1 MRLISLFVL
10 LLSSHVAFAA
20 NLPGIPQFIDEM
32 VARHH
37 FKRADLE
44 RVFRRA
50 EQRPDVIEAIEK
62 PATLKPWAEYRA
74 NFVNPQ
80 RIKDGLKFWQKN
92 DTYLKRAQHQFGVP
106 AEYIVAIIGVETMYG
121 KQTGRFRT
129 LDALTTL
136 AFDFPR
142 RAPYFRAE
150 LEQYLLLASEQ
161 DFNLLAINSSYA
173 GALGIPQFMPSNYRK
188 YALDYNGN
196 GHIDILHEPADAI
209 GSVANYFKNYGWRS
223 GEPVAVQVRVA
234 AGSDLG
240 NLMEVRP
247 VMGWTTD
254 VGVALEGEK
263 KAELPP
269 AWLLDLTLENGKE
282 YWLAF
287 ENFDVIMRYN
297 ISSYYAMSVHQ
308 LAQALRAARAPDQY
322 TRRAPL

>member
-1 MRLISLFVL
+1 MRLISLLFL
-10 LLSSHVAFAA
+10 LLSSQAVFAA

-32 VARHH
+32 VERHH
-37 FKRADLE
+37 FKRGDLE

-80 RIKDGLKFWQKN
+80 RIKDGLKFWKKN
-92 DTYLKRAQHQFGVP
+92 ETYLTRAQRQFGVP

-142 RAPYFRAE
+142 RAPYFRSE

-209 GSVANYFKNYGWRS
+209 GSVANYFQNYGWRS
-223 GEPVAVQVRVA
+223 GEPVTTQVRVA
-234 AGSDLG
+234 EGSNLGDL
-240 NLMEVRP
+240 MVARP

-254 VGVALEGEK
+254 AGVSFENTPKGV
-263 KAELPP
+263 LPP

-308 LAQALRAARAPDQY
+308 LAQAIRASRS
-322 TRRAPL
+322 

>member
-32 VARHH
+32 VERHH

-62 PATLKPWAEYRA
+62 PATLKPWVEYRA

-80 RIKDGLKFWQKN
+80 RIKDGIKFWKN
-92 DTYLKRAQHQFGVP
+92 NEIYLQRAQRQFGVP

-196 GHIDILHEPADAI
+196 GHVDILHEPADAI

-223 GEPVAVQVRVA
+223 GEPVALQVRVDE
-234 AGSDLG
+234 GRDPG

-254 VGVALEGEK
+254 AGVSFEK
-263 KAELPP
+263 APAGVLPP
-269 AWLLDLTLENGKE
+269 AWLLDLTLQNGKE
-282 YWLAF
+282 YWLVF

-308 LAQALRAARAPDQY
+308 LAQAIRASKP
-322 TRRAPL
+322 

>member
-1 MRLISLFVL
+1 MRLISLFFL
-10 LLSSHVAFAA
+10 LWSSHTAFAA
-20 NLPGIPQFIDEM
+20 QLPGIPQFIDEM
-32 VARHH
+32 VERHH
-37 FKRADLE
+37 FKRDDLE
-44 RVFRRA
+44 RLFRRA
-50 EQRPDVIEAIEK
+50 ERRPDVIEAIEK

-80 RIKDGLKFWQKN
+80 RIKDGLKFWSKN
-92 DTYLKRAQHQFGVP
+92 EIFLQRAQRQFGVP

-136 AFDFPR
+136 AFDYPR

-196 GHIDILHEPADAI
+196 GHADILHEPADAI
-209 GSVANYFKNYGWRS
+209 GSVANYFRHYGWRS
-223 GEPVAVQVRVA
+223 GEPVATRVRVA
-234 AGSDLG
+234 EGSKLGDL
-240 NLMEVRP
+240 MVARP
-247 VMGWTTD
+247 VKGWTTD
-254 VGVALEGEK
+254 AGVSLEGGEK
-263 KAELPP
+263 DILPP

-282 YWLAF
+282 YWLVF

-308 LAQALRAARAPDQY
+308 LAQAIRESRP
-322 TRRAPL
+322 

>member
-1 MRLISLFVL
+1 MRLISLFFL
-10 LLSSHVAFAA
+10 LWASQPVFAA

-44 RVFRRA
+44 HLFRRA
-50 EQRPDVIEAIEK
+50 EQRPDVIEAIER
-62 PATLKPWAEYRA
+62 PATLKPWVEYRA

-80 RIKDGLKFWQKN
+80 RIKDGLKFWKQHAS
-92 DTYLKRAQHQFGVP
+92 YLNRAQQQFGVP
-106 AEYIVAIIGVETMYG
+106 AEYIVAIIGVETLYG
-121 KQTGRFRT
+121 KHTGRFRT

-136 AFDFPR
+136 AFDYPR
-142 RAPYFRAE
+142 RASYFRAE

-161 DFNLLAINSSYA
+161 DFNLLEINSSYA

-209 GSVANYFKNYGWRS
+209 GSVANYFKHYGWRG
-223 GEPVAVQVRVA
+223 GEPVANRVRVA
-234 AGSDLG
+234 EGSALGDL
-240 NLMEVRP
+240 MTARP

-254 VGVALEGEK
+254 AGVSFEREAKEI
-263 KAELPP
+263 LPP

-282 YWLAF
+282 YWLVF

-308 LAQALRAARAPDQY
+308 LAQALRAAQP
-322 TRRAPL
+322 

>member
-10 LLSSHVAFAA
+10 LFSSHVAFAA

-32 VARHH
+32 VERHH

-80 RIKDGLKFWQKN
+80 RIKDGLKFWKKN
-92 DTYLKRAQHQFGVP
+92 EIFLNRAQQQFGVP

-196 GHIDILHEPADAI
+196 GHVDILHEPADAI
-209 GSVANYFKNYGWRS
+209 GSVGNYFKHYGWRS
-223 GEPVAVQVRVA
+223 GEPVTTQVRVA
-234 AGSDLG
+234 EGSDLG
-240 NLMEVRP
+240 DMMVARP

-254 VGVALEGEK
+254 AGVSFETEPKGV
-263 KAELPP
+263 LPP

-308 LAQALRAARAPDQY
+308 LAQVMRASRP
-322 TRRAPL
+322 

>member
-1 MRLISLFVL
+1 MRLISLFFL
-10 LLSSHVAFAA
+10 LLSSHAAFAA

-32 VARHH
+32 VERHH

-50 EQRPDVIEAIEK
+50 EQRPEVIAAIEK

-80 RIKDGLKFWQKN
+80 RIKDGLSFWNKN
-92 DTYLKRAQHQFGVP
+92 EAFLQRAQRQFGVP

-150 LEQYLLLASEQ
+150 LEAFLLLSSEQ

-188 YALDYNGN
+188 YALDYNDN
-196 GHIDILHEPADAI
+196 GHVNILHEPADAI
-209 GSVANYFKNYGWRS
+209 GSVANYFKHYGWRS
-223 GEPVAVQVRVA
+223 GEPVALQVNVSDDKLLGDLMA
-234 AGSDLG
+234 A
-240 NLMEVRP
+240 RP
-247 VMGWTTD
+247 VMGWTSD
-254 VGVALEGEK
+254 AGVSLQGEQK
-263 KAELPP
+263 TLLPP

-308 LAQALRAARAPDQY
+308 LAQAMRAARQ
-322 TRRAPL
+322 

>member
-1 MRLISLFVL
+1 MRLFSLFFL
-10 LLSSHVAFAA
+10 LLSSHAA
-20 NLPGIPQFIDEM
+20 CAAQLPGIPQFIDEM
-32 VARHH
+32 VTRHH

-80 RIKDGLKFWQKN
+80 RIKDGLKFWKKN
-92 DTYLKRAQHQFGVP
+92 ETYLNRAQQQFGVP

-136 AFDFPR
+136 AFDYPR

-161 DFNLLAINSSYA
+161 DFNLLTINSSYA
-173 GALGIPQFMPSNYRK
+173 GALGIPQFMPGNYRK

-196 GHIDILHEPADAI
+196 GHVDILHEPADAI
-209 GSVANYFKNYGWRS
+209 GSVANYFKHYGWRS
-223 GEPVAVQVRVA
+223 GEPVASRVSVA
-234 AGSDLG
+234 EASKLGDL
-240 NLMEVRP
+240 LVARP
-247 VMGWTTD
+247 VKGWMTD
-254 VGVALEGEK
+254 AGVSLEGGE
-263 KAELPP
+263 EVLLPP

-308 LAQALRAARAPDQY
+308 LAQALRAAQP
-322 TRRAPL
+322 

>member
-1 MRLISLFVL
+1 MRLISLFFL
-10 LLSSHVAFAA
+10 LLSSQPAFAA
-20 NLPGIPQFIDEM
+20 QLPGIPQFIDEM
-32 VARHH
+32 VERHH

-50 EQRPDVIEAIEK
+50 ERRPDVIEAIEK

-80 RIKDGLKFWQKN
+80 RIKDGLKFWKKN
-92 DTYLKRAQHQFGVP
+92 ETYLNRAQRQFGVP

-196 GHIDILHEPADAI
+196 GQVDILHEPADAI
-209 GSVANYFKNYGWRS
+209 GSVANYFKHYGWRN
-223 GEPVAVQVRVA
+223 GEPVASRVRVA
-234 AGSDLG
+234 ESDKLG
-240 NLMEVRP
+240 DLLVARP
-247 VMGWTTD
+247 VKGWTTD
-254 VGVALEGEK
+254 AGVTLDEK
-263 KAELPP
+263 TGGILPP

-308 LAQALRAARAPDQY
+308 LAEALRASRP
-322 TRRAPL
+322 

>member
-1 MRLISLFVL
+1 MRLISLFFL
-10 LLSSHVAFAA
+10 LLSSQAA
-20 NLPGIPQFIDEM
+20 CAAELPGIPQFIDEM
-32 VARHH
+32 VERHH

-44 RVFRRA
+44 RLFRRA
-50 EQRPDVIEAIEK
+50 ERRPDVIEAIEK

-80 RIKDGLKFWQKN
+80 RIKDGLQFWKKN
-92 DTYLKRAQHQFGVP
+92 EIYLHRAQRQYGVP

-136 AFDFPR
+136 AFDYPR

-161 DFNLLAINSSYA
+161 DFDFLTINSSYA

-196 GHIDILHEPADAI
+196 GHVDILHEPADAI
-209 GSVANYFKNYGWRS
+209 GSVANYFKHYGWRS
-223 GEPVAVQVRVA
+223 GEPVAIQVRVA
-234 AGSDLG
+234 ESGKLGDL
-240 NLMEVRP
+240 LVARP

-254 VGVALEGEK
+254 AGVALEGGEK
-263 KAELPP
+263 GILPP
-269 AWLLDLTLENGKE
+269 AWLLDLTLESGKE
-282 YWLAF
+282 YWLVF

-308 LAQALRAARAPDQY
+308 LAQALRAAQP
-322 TRRAPL
+322 

>member
-1 MRLISLFVL
+1 MRSIFLLAL
-10 LLSSHVAFAA
+10 LLSCNAAIAA

-32 VARHH
+32 VDRHH
-37 FKRADLE
+37 FKRSDLE
-44 RVFRRA
+44 RIFRRA

-62 PATLKPWAEYRA
+62 PATLKPWAEYRD
-74 NFVNPQ
+74 NFVNRQ
-80 RIKDGLKFWQKN
+80 RIKDGLKFWKKN
-92 DTYLKRAQHQFGVP
+92 KVYLDRAQKQFGVP

-136 AFDFPR
+136 AFNYPR
-142 RAPYFRAE
+142 RGPYFRSE
-150 LEQYLLLASEQ
+150 LEQYLLLANEQ
-161 DFNLLAINSSYA
+161 DFNLLAVNSSYA

-196 GHIDILHEPADAI
+196 GHIDILHEAADAI
-209 GSVANYFKNYGWRS
+209 GSVANYFKHYGWRS
-223 GEPVAVQVRVA
+223 GEPVTVQVRVKE
-234 AGSDLG
+234 GSDLG
-240 NLMEVRP
+240 DLMVARP

-254 VGVALEGEK
+254 AGVSFDIAPEGI
-263 KAELPP
+263 LPP
-269 AWLLDLTLENGKE
+269 AWMLDLTLENGKE

-308 LAQALRAARAPDQY
+308 LAQAIRSASP
-322 TRRAPL
+322 

>member
-1 MRLISLFVL
+1 MRLISLLCL
-10 LLSSHVAFAA
+10 LLSSQLAFAA
-20 NLPGIPQFIDEM
+20 KLPGIPQFIDEM
-32 VARHH
+32 VTRHH
-37 FKRADLE
+37 FKRAELE

-50 EQRPDVIEAIEK
+50 EQRPDVIEAIMK
-62 PATLKPWAEYRA
+62 PATLKPWLEYRA
-74 NFVNPQ
+74 TFVNPQ
-80 RIKDGLKFWQKN
+80 RIKDGLRFWKKHAS
-92 DTYLKRAQHQFGVP
+92 YLQRAERQFGVP

-136 AFDFPR
+136 AFAYPP
-142 RAPYFRAE
+142 RAPFFRAE

-209 GSVANYFKNYGWRS
+209 GSVANYFKNYGWRT
-223 GEPVAVQVRVA
+223 GEPVAAQVRVSE
-234 AGSDLG
+234 GQNLGDLSV
-240 NLMEVRP
+240 VRP
-247 VMGWTTD
+247 VMGWMTD
-254 VGVALEGEK
+254 SGVAFEQAPKGI
-263 KAELPP
+263 LPP
-269 AWLLDLTLENGKE
+269 AWLLDLTLDNGKE

-308 LAQALRAARAPDQY
+308 LAQAVRAARS
-322 TRRAPL
+322 